1 MAEATEKEP
10 GRMTQ
15 LWRVFQMTRKADK
28 WIVPLLILVFA
39 APLALGIILPL
50 TLFGG
55 SILSLVLWI
64 LTGLMTGVLLV
75 LVVLGNRAESIAYK
89 QIEGQAGAVGAVL
102 QNGLRRAWQ
111 TSEYPVA
118 VNPRTR
124 DAVYRAIGKCGVV
137 LIAEGSKTRTKKM
150 VEDERRHVARAV
162 PQIAIHYVYVGPD
175 EGGTPL
181 RKLRKELNR
190 FKKELNKAEV
200 LTVANRLEA
209 LKKPGAMPIPKGM
222 DPMKARAPK
231 PR

>member
-1 MAEATEKEP
+1 MATEGEKEP

-28 WIVPLLILVFA
+28 WLLPLLIAVFVLPIA
-39 APLALGIILPL
+39 AGIVLPL
-50 TLFGG
+50 TVISGT
-55 SILSLVLWI
+55 ILTLVLWI
-64 LTGLMTGVLLV
+64 LSGVLTGVLLV
-75 LVVLGNRAESIAYK
+75 LVVLGNRAESAAYK

-111 TSEYPVA
+111 TSEYPVS

-137 LIAEGSKTRTKKM
+137 LIAEGSKTRTKKLL
-150 VEDERRHVARAV
+150 EDERRHVARAV
-162 PQIAIHYVYVGPD
+162 PQISIHYVYVGPD

-181 RKLRKELNR
+181 RKLRKELNG
-190 FKKELNKAEV
+190 FKKQLNKAEV
-200 LTVANRLEA
+200 LAVANRLEA
-209 LKKPGAMPIPKGM
+209 LKKPGAAPIPKGM

>member
-1 MAEATEKEP
+1 MAAEVEKEP

-28 WIVPLLILVFA
+28 WIVPLLVLSFLL
-39 APLALGIILPL
+39 PLAAGIVLPL
-50 TLFGG
+50 TVLPG

-64 LTGLMTGVLLV
+64 LSGLLTGVLLV
-75 LVVLGNRAESIAYK
+75 LVVLGNRAESIAYR

-111 TSEYPVA
+111 ASEYPVA

-137 LIAEGSKTRTKKM
+137 LIAEGSKTRTKKLLD
-150 VEDERRHVARAV
+150 DERRHVTRAV
-162 PQIAIHYVYVGPD
+162 PQISIHYLYVGPD
-175 EGGTPL
+175 EGATPL

-190 FKKELNKAEV
+190 FKKELKKVEV
-200 LTVANRLEA
+200 LAVANRLEA
-209 LKKPGAMPIPKGM
+209 LKKPGSIPIPKGM